1 MKTVNSIIFSLAI
14 VISAFF
20 IGNSYASRSKA
31 VGNISVTGLGQIN
44 YTADLIVW
52 SGNFSESSVSMKDAY
67 IMLERDNKKVL
78 NYLTSNGIARKDIVF
93 QAVTTSNIYK
103 DNYSDEGK
111 YIGQIMVGYK
121 LSQSVKIKSTQVAI
135 VEKVSREITQLINQ
149 GINFYSNAPSYYYT
163 KLADLKLQ
171 LIQKATE
178 DAYSRAEK
186 IAKNSGS
193 KLGKLIDAKMGVF
206 QITGQYSN
214 EDYSWGGAFNTSSKN
229 KTASITVRL
238 LYSVK

>member
-67 IMLERDNKKVL
+67 TMLERDNKKVL